1 MKYEFSNKYSAKI
14 YDELLLIAIEGIK
27 DDKKIFIEGF
37 KEYIFERYD
46 ELFIE
51 FKEEDGYTENELI
64 KSMEQFIDIE
74 KKELGDMGDVYK
86 KAKFLKDEAYEEL
99 MDLSGKAL
107 GLAKKVYR
115 TKNIIND
122 DKEYNK
128 KIEVLKISID
138 EVKDYNLVRAKN
150 LLSEGIMDLSFAYG
164 KSKYTSLRLAR
175 WI

>member
-14 YDELLLIAIEGIK
+14 YDELLSIAIEGIVE
-27 DDKKIFIEGF
+27 DKNLFIEGF
-37 KEYIFERYD
+37 KEYIFDSYD

-51 FKEEDGYTENELI
+51 FKEDDGYTENELI
-64 KSMEQFIDIE
+64 KSMDQFIDIE
-74 KKELGDMGDVYK
+74 KKELRDMGGAYK

-99 MDLSGKAL
+99 MDLSGEAL

-128 KIEVLKISID
+128 KIEALKISID
-138 EVKDYNLVRAKN
+138 EVKDYNLVRAKK
-150 LLSEGIMDLSFAYG
+150 LLSEGMMDLAFVYG